1 MTWNQIINET
11 RQRPDQKFTDFE
23 KELSMKPTTC
33 ALSETNIDTI
43 STNMTD
49 KSILYGSLFT
59 MHVMLDNIDYAEK
72 YLKKI
77 QSLRV

>member
-1 MTWNQIINET
+1 MTWNQIIKET

-23 KELSMKPTTC
+23 KELSMKPNSC
-33 ALSETNIDTI
+33 ALSETDIDVI

-49 KSILYGSLFT
+49 KTILYGSLFT
-59 MHVMLDNIDYAEK
+59 VHVMLDEVDYAEK

-77 QSLRV
+77 QNL